1 MLQELQER
9 ERQEEAQVS
18 EREAETCER
27 AEWCSPVSAVSEMV
41 QKQRRSSCPHVQ
53 TRRLSAIVQNCALDL
68 LPLWGL
74 RDRVMVA
81 IQQDRTGVG
90 CKLTACPSGTLG
102 AHDTNWEN

>member
-1 MLQELQER
+1 M
-9 ERQEEAQVS
+9 S

-27 AEWCSPVSAVSEMV
+27 AAWCSPVSAVSEMI

-74 RDRVMVA
+74 RDRVTVA
-81 IQQDRTGVG
+81 IQQDRTGVRERG
-90 CKLTACPSGTLG
+90 RGRERKSCMCVCVCVDLAFLIIILYPALNTPG
-102 AHDTNWEN
+102 